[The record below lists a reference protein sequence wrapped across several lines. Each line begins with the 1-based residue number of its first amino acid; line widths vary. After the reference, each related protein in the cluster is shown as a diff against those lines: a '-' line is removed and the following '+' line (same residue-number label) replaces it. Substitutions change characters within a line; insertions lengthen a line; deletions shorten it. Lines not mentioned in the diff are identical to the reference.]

1 MLQELLKD
9 TKAYPQI
16 LEYELARLKECKKD
30 IYIFGGILDGMSLGA
45 EVRRFLDKNGIE
57 IKGYIAN
64 KSFIKTSFYLGKP
77 IYSLEDSNLAKDIA
91 IVIGMVGVKEKS
103 NELKSYGYHNLYF
116 FNIFREMLGF
126 RKFKSYFLANE
137 EKFDETY
144 NLLADN
150 LSRKVMLGYLKD
162 RVYNNYS
169 SLVATQDKRGYFND
183 LIKFKDGEIMIDCGA
198 YDGDSVLEFIRHCPN
213 YSKVYAFEPDND
225 NFKKLQHNVSKHNVC
240 CINKGVYSRDDILR
254 FNESGDNGGGHFSID
269 GQIEIPVCMID
280 SIVDGGG
287 CNIYQDGYRRC
298 RTRSF
303 KRCKRNYKKV

>member
-1 MLQELLKD
+1 
-9 TKAYPQI
+9 
-16 LEYELARLKECKKD
+16 
-30 IYIFGGILDGMSLGA
+30 
-45 EVRRFLDKNGIE
+45 
-57 IKGYIAN
+57 
-64 KSFIKTSFYLGKP
+64 
-77 IYSLEDSNLAKDIA
+77 
-91 IVIGMVGVKEKS
+91 
-103 NELKSYGYHNLYF
+103 
-116 FNIFREMLGF
+116 
-126 RKFKSYFLANE
+126 
-137 EKFDETY
+137 
-144 NLLADN
+144 
-150 LSRKVMLGYLKD
+150 MLGYLKD

-183 LIKFKDGEIMIDCGA
+183 LIKFEDGEIMIDCGA

-280 SIVDGGG
+280 SIVNGGG